1 MNFDSLSNVTV
12 TAPVALNT
20 LAERPGRGQRGG
32 RGGGGGGDR
41 PPRQQP
47 EA

>member
-1 MNFDSLSNVTV
+1 LSGVTV

-20 LAERPGRGQRGG
+20 LAERPGRSTRGG
-32 RGGGGGGDR
+32 RGGGSGGGGGDR
-41 PPRQQP
+41 PPRQQA